1 MAYQLPK
8 REGGAIT
15 GLTIKDGKLI
25 GPNGDVLGPVNH
37 FPDLQDSEGNTV
49 EMPADEYKTVPLTN
63 DAGEVMPETPAPVS
77 LADDKGDTERTGP
90 TGIKQKGMTL
100 GGIKNFLQGTGLEL
114 ADGQGFF
121 GEIGGPAAGGG
132 GPNSSDMQVM
142 GASKGEADKRSKG
155 GMWETVIDSKGI
167 GKTTPYA
174 TGQSNSEQEGTAQ
187 VGDRADLDRAI
198 GADGKKDPTN
208 WLDYDFMSKNPRA
221 AAKSAFLD
229 PNNKGYD
236 AIRARNAAV
245 GVVNMH
251 DAGGALKMGDKYY
264 TSKSGKSGRDFAFE
278 LTGGQ
283 SGFNAMKDDLVE
295 VGKDGIIDT
304 PVTTGESDDVAPEV
318 QKIQPTEQNMKDAG
332 KAFAADYLDRLKNKN
347 KQGHYLQ

>member
-49 EMPADEYKTVPLTN
+49 EMPADEYKTAPLTN

-77 LADDKGDTERTGP
+77 VADDKGDTERTGP

-121 GEIGGPAAGGG
+121 GNIGGPAAGGG

-174 TGQSNSEQEGTAQ
+174 TGQSDSEQEGKSDK
-187 VGDRADLDRAI
+187 GDLADLSRATQF
-198 GADGKKDPTN
+198 GGDYPEDSSLVSPMYADKSRN
-208 WLDYDFMSKNPRA
+208 AARA
-221 AAKSAFLD
+221 AFLD

-283 SGFNAMKDDLVE
+283 SGFDAMKDDLVE

-304 PVTTGESDDVAPEV
+304 PVTTGQPDDVAPEV
-318 QKIQPTEQNMKDAG
+318 QKVVDTAKDGAQSLAQSWRD
-332 KAFAADYLDRLKNKN
+332 KVKQQFNK
-347 KQGHYLQ
+347 